1 MLPFFYL
8 NNANIVWLVW
18 QHHSQL
24 KYHWTAT
31 HLATLRHSQMIGPL
45 DFICILPFG
54 CGIWIVILFI
64 IIEAFSKRFLS
75 ETTCKLQI
83 CAVKVQVGMD

>member
-1 MLPFFYL
+1 
-8 NNANIVWLVW
+8 
-18 QHHSQL
+18 
-24 KYHWTAT
+24 
-31 HLATLRHSQMIGPL
+31 MIGPL